1 MIAVQD
7 QSAQESSPPSSGKQR
22 SLHRIL
28 GGGMIADVILWRK
41 KNVTVGILIG
51 VLASWI
57 IFEVA
62 GYTLLSLVSNV
73 LLLLISILFVW
84 AKAAEVLNRPPPP
97 IPEMYLNEEMIHEAS
112 DFCQF
117 HANKIFSA
125 FNDIARGKDSKLFYS
140 IAMCLLLASTIGRLA
155 DILTLSYTSVVL
167 ILTVPALYGK
177 YEDGVDRCVKTVHME
192 VQMYQRVYIE
202 SFNNYYIQVK
212 KWILVKKNLLADV

>member
-7 QSAQESSPPSSGKQR
+7 QPAQESYPPSSGKQR
-22 SLHRIL
+22 SLHQIL
-28 GGGMIADVILWRK
+28 GGGMLADVILWRK

-97 IPEMYLNEEMIHEAS
+97 IPEMYLTEEMIHEAS

-117 HANKIFSA
+117 HANKILSA
-125 FNDIARGKDSKLFYS
+125 FNDIAQGKDSKLFYS

-155 DILTLSYTSVVL
+155 DILTLSYT
-167 ILTVPALYGK
+167 IPALYGK

-192 VQMYQRVYIE
+192 VQMYQRVYSE
-202 SFNNYYIQVK
+202 SFSNYYIQVK
-212 KWILVKKNLLADV
+212 KWILLKKNLLADV